1 MTIIGFTHYSNK
13 RVMALNDANI
23 AIIKTMSKIANGPGY
38 KIIINLK
45 KIIMFIYVKIIII
58 IIIILTCSKA
68 LAVYVTRMA
77 GKVPSFMAFLKTSEK
92 YEEST

>member
-1 MTIIGFTHYSNK
+1 
-13 RVMALNDANI
+13 
-23 AIIKTMSKIANGPGY
+23 
-38 KIIINLK
+38 
-45 KIIMFIYVKIIII
+45 MFIYGKIIII

>member
-1 MTIIGFTHYSNK
+1 
-13 RVMALNDANI
+13 
-23 AIIKTMSKIANGPGY
+23 MSKTANGPGY
-38 KIIINLK
+38 KIIINFK
-45 KIIMFIYVKIIII
+45 KIMFIYVKII